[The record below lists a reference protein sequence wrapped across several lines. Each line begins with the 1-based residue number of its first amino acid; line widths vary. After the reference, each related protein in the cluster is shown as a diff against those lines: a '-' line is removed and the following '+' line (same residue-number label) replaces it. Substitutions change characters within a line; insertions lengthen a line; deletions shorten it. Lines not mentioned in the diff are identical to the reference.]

1 MGRSSGSW
9 SNHSHSSVDFNK
21 GKHFSRFSIQTRH
34 IPVDFHVKQR
44 NVFSNSGS
52 FSSSANLGC
61 LRLPLVGPTPSLY
74 VMAQRSSCC
83 GSGCSASTVGPSNVP
98 VPPCSSALQG
108 GQEGE
113 GREVEGHIDMSSMAN
128 SPVVGSIVRDDGG
141 ASNGASSLQVDRRN
155 TACRPVS
162 TLSGASGGLAY
173 FRQEFSMSNSG
184 LDLNQDDIAFLS
196 NHLAPSTATGYG
208 YIFAKFRSFCDK
220 LSVDPTTCPPSVV
233 VKYLRHL
240 SESGAEYSTVNVHRS
255 SISKFHAGF
264 AGKPVGE
271 HPLVSQAV
279 KAVFRLKPP
288 LPKYQ
293 STFDIVPVLT
303 YMRSLNTHTISLQ
316 LLAYKALF
324 LTVYSNICRVSSM
337 ARLGPTLTE
346 HRDSVVLHL
355 VDLEKQARHGRVRG
369 FFQIP
374 RFPEDPQLCPVV
386 TLVAYFNKV
395 CIIFC

>member
-1 MGRSSGSW
+1 MGRSTGLGI
-9 SNHSHSSVDFNK
+9 NHSHSSVDSNRRK
-21 GKHFSRFSIQTRH
+21 YFSRYPVQTQH
-34 IPVDFHVKQR
+34 LPVDFYVKKR
-44 NVFSNSGS
+44 RLLSDSGS

-74 VMAQRSSCC
+74 VMAQGPSCC
-83 GSGCSASTVGPSNVP
+83 GSGCSAGSVGLSNVP
-98 VPPCSSALQG
+98 VPPGSFALQG
-108 GQEGE
+108 GQEGK
-113 GREVEGHIDMSSMAN
+113 GREVEGHIDMSSVAN
-128 SPVVGSIVRDDGG
+128 SPVVGSTTRDDGG
-141 ASNGASSLQVDRRN
+141 ASPGTSSLQVDRGH
-155 TACRPVS
+155 TSSRPVS
-162 TLSGASGGLAY
+162 SLPGTSGGLAY

-184 LDLNQDDIAFLS
+184 LDLNQDDLSFLS

-220 LSVDPTTCPPSVV
+220 LSVDPFTCPPSVV

-271 HPLVSQAV
+271 HPLISQAV

-293 STFDIVPVLT
+293 STFDIVPVLA

-374 RFPEDPQLCPVV
+374 RFSEDPQLCPVV

-395 CIIFC
+395 CMIFG

>member
-1 MGRSSGSW
+1 
-9 SNHSHSSVDFNK
+9 
-21 GKHFSRFSIQTRH
+21 
-34 IPVDFHVKQR
+34 
-44 NVFSNSGS
+44 
-52 FSSSANLGC
+52 
-61 LRLPLVGPTPSLY
+61 
-74 VMAQRSSCC
+74 
-83 GSGCSASTVGPSNVP
+83 
-98 VPPCSSALQG
+98 
-108 GQEGE
+108 
-113 GREVEGHIDMSSMAN
+113 
-128 SPVVGSIVRDDGG
+128 
-141 ASNGASSLQVDRRN
+141 
-155 TACRPVS
+155 
-162 TLSGASGGLAY
+162 
-173 FRQEFSMSNSG
+173 MSNSG
-184 LDLNQDDIAFLS
+184 LDLDQDDIAFLS
-196 NHLAPSTATGYG
+196 NHLAPTTATGYG
-208 YIFAKFRSFCDK
+208 YIFAKFRNFSDK
-220 LSVDPTTCPPSVV
+220 LSVDPITCPPSVV
-233 VKYLRHL
+233 VKYLRQL
-240 SESGAEYSTVNVHRS
+240 SESGAEYNTVNVHRS

-288 LPKYQ
+288 LPKYR

-324 LTVYSNICRVSSM
+324 MTVYSNICRVSSM

-374 RFPEDPQLCPVV
+374 RFSEDPQLCPVV

-395 CIIFC
+395 CILFC

>member
-1 MGRSSGSW
+1 
-9 SNHSHSSVDFNK
+9 
-21 GKHFSRFSIQTRH
+21 
-34 IPVDFHVKQR
+34 
-44 NVFSNSGS
+44 
-52 FSSSANLGC
+52 
-61 LRLPLVGPTPSLY
+61 
-74 VMAQRSSCC
+74 
-83 GSGCSASTVGPSNVP
+83 
-98 VPPCSSALQG
+98 
-108 GQEGE
+108 
-113 GREVEGHIDMSSMAN
+113 
-128 SPVVGSIVRDDGG
+128 
-141 ASNGASSLQVDRRN
+141 
-155 TACRPVS
+155 
-162 TLSGASGGLAY
+162 
-173 FRQEFSMSNSG
+173 MSNSG
-184 LDLNQDDIAFLS
+184 LDLNQDDLSFLS

-220 LSVDPTTCPPSVV
+220 LSVDPFTCPPSVV

-271 HPLVSQAV
+271 HPLISQAV

-293 STFDIVPVLT
+293 STFDIVPVLA

-324 LTVYSNICRVSSM
+324 LTVYSNICRVSSL
-337 ARLGPTLTE
+337 ARIGPSLTE

-355 VDLEKQARHGRVRG
+355 VDLEKQARHGKVRG

-395 CIIFC
+395 CILFC